1 MRTIE
6 KTVYQFDE
14 LSAPARERA
23 LAKFRAWE
31 FQDTHRSEYTEEDFR
46 TIAGILGIDID
57 NVYWSGFWSQCDGAS
72 FTGRYRYK
80 AGSAG
85 AIRAHAP
92 QDTELHRIA
101 DTLQDAQRRAFYAI
115 STEISHSGRYSH
127 ERNMRFESNNVYSD
141 NRLPDGPVEAVAEA
155 MRDLAR
161 WLYRQLE
168 SAYEWATSDET
179 LSENIRLNEYE
190 FDENGELV

>member
-6 KTVYQFDE
+6 TTVYQFDE
-14 LSAPARERA
+14 LSAPARDRA
-23 LAKFRAWE
+23 LAKFREWE
-31 FQDTHRSEYTEEDFR
+31 SQDTHWSEYTEEDFR

-57 NVYWSGFWSQCDGAS
+57 NVYWAGFWSQGDGAS
-72 FTGRYRYK
+72 FTGRYRYNP
-80 AGSAG
+80 GSAG

-101 DTLQDAQRRAFYAI
+101 DTLQDSQRRAFYAV
-115 STEISHSGRYSH
+115 STEISQSGHYCH
-127 ERNMRFESNNVYSD
+127 EMTMRFESNNRYSD
-141 NRLPDGPVEAVAEA
+141 NRLPDGPVETVEEA
-155 MRDLAR
+155 LRDLAR
-161 WLYRQLE
+161 WFYRQLK

-190 FDENGELV
+190 FDGNGTLV